1 MIEGHAIYQ
10 DGKLIM
16 FLGYGTRHGAE
27 SFADNLH
34 KAAPKHNFI
43 VKKVKIS
50 VSEME

>member
-1 MIEGHAIYQ
+1 VIEGHAIYQ
-10 DGKLIM
+10 DGKHLM

-27 SFADNLH
+27 TLAQDLH
-34 KAAPKHNFI
+34 KAASKQTFT